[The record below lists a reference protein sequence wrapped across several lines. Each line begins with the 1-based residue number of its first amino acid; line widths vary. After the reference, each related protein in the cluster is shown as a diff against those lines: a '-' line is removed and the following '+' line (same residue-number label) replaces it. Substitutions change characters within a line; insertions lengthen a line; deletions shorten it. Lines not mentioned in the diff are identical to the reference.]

1 MKTANFRLE
10 NGCEVRGIC
19 RSANFRLGNE
29 YEVREISKT
38 ANFSRNLSSGVRI
51 FLKDDSYVP
60 ILAEEKPKNWN
71 FFSFL
76 IKLLRQQLKT
86 LPMRNTNIKL
96 KISEK
101 LV

>member
-71 FFSFL
+71 FFF
-76 IKLLRQQLKT
+76 
-86 LPMRNTNIKL
+86 
-96 KISEK
+96 ISHKAIATINANANQTEHEH
-101 LV
+101 